1 VFAPFTDLAYLFTG
15 VTIRNREEISSAG
28 EVRLI
33 QPRSLVSGPVIDV
46 ADTDSIATRPQLA
59 RQLLTSG
66 DLVLRTR
73 GSRVEAAPFV
83 DDGVPTV
90 ASAPLIVLRP
100 NREKVLP
107 EYLQWMLNESPE
119 VRRALIASMRGS
131 TVQALNIEDL
141 SRIEVPLPP
150 LDRQQAI
157 VDAAALARRAAEL
170 EARLSELRKLH
181 TTRALSDAARQMTK
195 ES

>member
-1 VFAPFTDLAYLFTG
+1 MFAALTDLARLFTG
-15 VTIRNREEISSAG
+15 VTIRNREEISSAA

-33 QPRSLVSGPVIDV
+33 QPRSLVSGPAIDL
-46 ADTDSIATRPQLA
+46 ADTDRIARRPQLA

-73 GSRVEAAPFV
+73 GSRVEAAAFL
-83 DDGVPTV
+83 DDGVSTV

-107 EYLQWMLNESPE
+107 EYLQWTLNESPE
-119 VRRALIASMRGS
+119 VRRALVASMRGS

-150 LDRQQAI
+150 LERQQAI
-157 VDAAALARRAAEL
+157 VDAAALARRAGEL
-170 EARLSELRKLH
+170 EARLSELRKIH
-181 TTRALSDAARQMTK
+181 TANVLSEAARQLTK